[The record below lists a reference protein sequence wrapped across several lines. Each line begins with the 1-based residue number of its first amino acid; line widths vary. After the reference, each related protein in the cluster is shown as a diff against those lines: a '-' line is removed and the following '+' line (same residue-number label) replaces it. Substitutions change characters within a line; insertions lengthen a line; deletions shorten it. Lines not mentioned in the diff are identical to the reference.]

1 MNHYLKNQGTA
12 YTLASPDRVL
22 AVQAL
27 AVKITGKHRPVRSK
41 GAEKR
46 YYPQFGAGMSTAAY
60 VAQYYALNSN
70 WRNFK
75 VPRPYGDDNLKGF
88 YDTLSGRVS
97 VPEGV
102 DSVEICL

>member
-1 MNHYLKNQGTA
+1 MNHYLKIQGTA
-12 YTLASPDRVL
+12 YTLASLDRVL

-46 YYPQFGAGMSTAAY
+46 YYPQFGAYMTTAAY

-70 WRNFK
+70 RKNFK
-75 VPRPYGDDNLKGF
+75 VPPPYGDDNLKGF

-97 VPEGV
+97 VPDGV
-102 DSVEICL
+102 DSVEVCS

>member
-1 MNHYLKNQGTA
+1 MKHYLKIDGTA

-46 YYPQFGAGMSTAAY
+46 SYPQFGADMTTAAY

-70 WRNFK
+70 RRNFK
-75 VPRPYGDDNLKGF
+75 VPPPYGDNNIKGF
-88 YDTLSGRVS
+88 YDSLSDRVS

-102 DSVEICL
+102 DSVEICS

>member
-1 MNHYLKNQGTA
+1 MNHYLKIQGTA

-46 YYPQFGAGMSTAAY
+46 YYPQFGADMTTAAY

-70 WRNFK
+70 RKNFK
-75 VPRPYGDDNLKGF
+75 VPPPYGDNNIKGF
-88 YDTLSGRVS
+88 YDSLSGRVS
-97 VPEGV
+97 VPDGI

>member
-1 MNHYLKNQGTA
+1 MKHYLKIDGTA

-27 AVKITGKHRPVRSK
+27 AVKITGKHKPVRSK

-46 YYPQFGAGMSTAAY
+46 SYPQFGADMSTAAY

-70 WRNFK
+70 RRNFK
-75 VPRPYGDDNLKGF
+75 VPPPYGDDNLKGF
-88 YDTLSGRVS
+88 YDSLSGRVS

-102 DSVEICL
+102 DSVEICS

>member
-1 MNHYLKNQGTA
+1 MNHYLKIQGTA
-12 YTLASPDRVL
+12 YTLASLDRVL

-46 YYPQFGAGMSTAAY
+46 SYPQFGAYMSTAAY

-70 WRNFK
+70 RKNFK
-75 VPRPYGDDNLKGF
+75 VPPPYGNDNLKGF
-88 YDTLSGRVS
+88 YDDLSGRVS
-97 VPEGV
+97 MPDGV
-102 DSVEICL
+102 DSVEVCS

>member
-1 MNHYLKNQGTA
+1 MKHYLKIDGTA

-46 YYPQFGAGMSTAAY
+46 SYPQFGADMTTAAY

-70 WRNFK
+70 RRNFK
-75 VPRPYGDDNLKGF
+75 VPPPYGDNNIKGF
-88 YDTLSGRVS
+88 YDSLSDRVS
-97 VPEGV
+97 IPEGV
-102 DSVEICL
+102 DSVEVCS

>member
-1 MNHYLKNQGTA
+1 MKHYTTVNGTA
-12 YTLASPDRVL
+12 YTLASLDRML

-46 YYPQFGAGMSTAAY
+46 SYPQFGAYMTTAAY

-70 WRNFK
+70 RKNFK
-75 VPRPYGDDNLKGF
+75 VPPPYGDDNLKGF

-97 VPEGV
+97 VPEGK
-102 DSVEICL
+102 DSMEVCS